1 MFILGSLSVV
11 QGLRTAMLLLS
22 WSNYDLSWVSQEDL
36 LCHLPAFLFDLRV
49 EEFLYL
55 LIQDST
61 RLLLLL
67 PLLILDKAF

>member
-1 MFILGSLSVV
+1 MFVLGSLSVV

-22 WSNYDLSWVSQEDL
+22 RSNYDLSWVSQKDL
-36 LCHLPAFLFDLRV
+36 LCHLPAFLLDLRV

-61 RLLLLL
+61 HLLLLL